1 MRMHSMSNKHFGW
14 TEIVML
20 LFLLLFICVVI
31 GLGFSLIVL
40 FYTVAL
46 KLAGLILGV
55 FVGAFVKGYHL
66 LVPTITK

>member
-20 LFLLLFICVVI
+20 LLLLFFICIVI
-31 GLGFSLIVL
+31 VLGSSLIVL
-40 FYTVAL
+40 FYSVAL

-55 FVGAFVKGYHL
+55 LVGAFVQGYHL
-66 LVPTITK
+66 LVTQ